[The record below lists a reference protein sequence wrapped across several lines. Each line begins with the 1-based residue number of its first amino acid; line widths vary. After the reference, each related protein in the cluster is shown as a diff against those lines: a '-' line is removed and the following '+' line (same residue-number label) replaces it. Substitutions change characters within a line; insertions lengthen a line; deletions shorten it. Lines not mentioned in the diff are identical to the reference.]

1 MLSSSTKLILV
12 ILAGALVAVL
22 LTLSSFNMA
31 DEQFEPAYILIAY
44 GAPILLL
51 VLVLAVVRS
60 FREMSR
66 EPILCTRP
74 NVIVAALGAA
84 VVVIGGLVWGVL
96 YFMVVLF
103 HPTPAL

>member
-1 MLSSSTKLILV
+1 MLSSSTKLILL

-22 LTLSSFNMA
+22 LTLSSFNMR
-31 DEQFEPAYILIAY
+31 DERFEPAYILIAY

-51 VLVLAVVRS
+51 VLVIVVVRS

-66 EPILCTRP
+66 QPILRTRP
-74 NVIVAALGAA
+74 NVLVATLGA
-84 VVVIGGLVWGVL
+84 VVVVFGGLVWGVF
-96 YFMVVLF
+96 YFLVVLF